1 MSTLENE
8 VRLLKRAN
16 QNFEEEA
23 TNFKINIENKTAI
36 NNDKDAQITE
46 MRRDMDKK
54 ITEYEQLV

>member
-1 MSTLENE
+1 VSFCEQKVKDIQTGMSTLENE

-36 NNDKDAQITE
+36 NNDKDA
-46 MRRDMDKK
+46 
-54 ITEYEQLV
+54 